1 MLAAPLST
9 ARKISPR
16 GRPIVAAPPTAPLD
30 IPVPTATDI
39 GAKISTLDGIAD
51 IEREQGPG
59 AALRTTRTLAAEF
72 RREFGTTGCPTAV
85 STHDLVTAPYPTKFG
100 LWRAH
105 VSPSPFLAITNRLVI
120 VRWTD
125 SGGIA
130 RTMLWEPSD
139 LALDANTPYFAAI
152 GRGVPERVRSFVV
165 DKAAATVGEHLREA
179 GIAPEDVD
187 YLAFDHLHT
196 QDVRRSIGTIR
207 PQPDISPDEPVTAQ
221 FPNARLIVQRH
232 ELIAMR
238 DLHPIQRPWYQPET
252 FVDVDP
258 ERLLVIDGD
267 RLIGP
272 GVAIIRTPGHAIGN
286 QTLVLNT
293 GTGIWALSENV
304 IATECLTPEHSRI
317 PGISRWSGNWG
328 QEMVLNANTIEST
341 ATQYNSCILEKTLV
355 DRSQTDERFLQ
366 FFPTSELTSSV
377 LSPGTSP
384 TFTHGSIT
392 HGG

>member
-16 GRPIVAAPPTAPLD
+16 GRPIVAAPPTIPLD
-30 IPVPTATDI
+30 IPVPTAKDI

-72 RREFGTTGCPTAV
+72 RREFGTTGCPTTV

-139 LALDANTPYFAAI
+139 SALDANTPYFAAI

-165 DKAAATVGEHLREA
+165 DKAAATVGEHLRGA

-207 PQPDISPDEPVTAQ
+207 PQPDISPDEPVAAQ